1 MNKALHHSIT
11 CMFLI
16 IVFFAGAYKLQ
27 SQNIGRFELPHY
39 DQLPNRQIKK
49 IFQDSEGLIWYCTE
63 DGLCRDDGYNIQI
76 FRSDFKTPDVIKHNH
91 ITCITE
97 DLSGKIWFGTLRGAY
112 ILDKNDYRIT
122 PIEGYGFDSW
132 SIDEIKATSDGLVYI
147 ATNNK
152 VYRFDARSTHLTHS
166 YDIEWQGVP
175 NKVSFFFRRPSNAQ
189 IMGYIAKRRT
199 MLVRQAT
206 RTFRSLLLAVR
217 DSSHRTGT
225 GQEQPF
231 HLACHIRQRTLPF
244 LPRCPKQQQHL
255 CPHTGRSPGKS
266 FRKNHL

>member
-1 MNKALHHSIT
+1 MVTTFKSSAPTS
-11 CMFLI
+11 
-16 IVFFAGAYKLQ
+16 
-27 SQNIGRFELPHY
+27 
-39 DQLPNRQIKK
+39 RQ
-49 IFQDSEGLIWYCTE
+49 
-63 DGLCRDDGYNIQI
+63 
-76 FRSDFKTPDVIKHNH
+76 
-91 ITCITE
+91 E

-152 VYRFDARSTHLTHS
+152 VYRFDARSTRLTHS

-175 NKVSFFFRRPSNAQ
+175 NKVSFFFEDPQ
-189 IMGYIAKRRT
+189 THKLWITLQKGGLCWLDK
-199 MLVRQAT
+199 
-206 RTFRSLLLAVR
+206 
-217 DSSHRTGT
+217 
-225 GQEQPF
+225 EQPF

-244 LPRCPKQQQHL
+244 PPRCPKQQQHL